1 MFDADLKSATGVL
14 TTVVILLLLAAG
26 CGQDMSAKRDA
37 AAQVANR
44 VAAEYVDAYYK
55 QFPEEAYEVGYPD
68 TPLDRLGDRSRT
80 AMAAWEAQ
88 EDVWLAEL
96 KAVDAALLEGSD
108 AAVPHAFAMWRLQ
121 ASVDRR
127 VCRMDLWNVSPT
139 FSGWQAII
147 PATLS
152 QQPVG
157 TDKAR
162 ADALARA
169 SDIARYL
176 DTEIANLREGI
187 AQGYTAPRSNVKA
200 VLVQVDAILAT
211 SPEESPF
218 YDPAKRDD
226 SQEFKRDYLQI
237 LSEVVYPAI
246 RRYRTFLADEY
257 QSRAREAIAVSSD
270 PGGAACYGAMVVY
283 NTSLPLDPKAIHENG
298 HRQME
303 RIHAEVREIGK
314 RSFGI
319 EDPKRL
325 FQLVRTDRKYT
336 FRTGDE
342 VLEYARAAVER
353 GKAAVPQWFGF
364 VPKAEVVVK
373 PFPAFMKRSGGGFYS
388 AGSADGTRPGTYELG
403 IYEPRKISKAGI
415 EATAF
420 HEAYPG
426 HHMQVSVGLE
436 REGLHPVLKYFFFSG
451 SGEGWA
457 LYTERLADEMGI
469 YSSDVDRLGMLSNE
483 AFRAARL
490 VVDPGMHV
498 LGWTRQQAIDYMLA
512 NTAESQGSIESEVD
526 RYIATPAQATA
537 YLTGSLEIQRL
548 RRIAEE
554 QMGERFDIKV
564 FHDKVIEDGTVTLGM
579 LQRKIETWIA
589 QSPS

>member
-1 MFDADLKSATGVL
+1 MNSASGSCAALAVVL
-14 TTVVILLLLAAG
+14 VFAAG
-26 CGQDMSAKRDA
+26 CQEDGLSAERDA
-37 AAQVANR
+37 AARLANG
-44 VAAEYVDAYYK
+44 VAADYVDGYYK

-96 KAVDAALLEGSD
+96 KAVDVSLLEGSD
-108 AAVPHAFAMWRLQ
+108 AAVPHAFATWRLQ

-127 VCRMDLWNVSPT
+127 VCRIDLWNVSPT

-169 SDIARYL
+169 ADIARYV
-176 DTEIANLREGI
+176 DTEIDNLREGI
-187 AQGYTAPRSNVKA
+187 VQGYTAPRSNVKA
-200 VLVQVDAILAT
+200 VLVQIDAILA
-211 SPEESPF
+211 SKPEDSPF

-226 SQEFKRDYLQI
+226 SDEFKRDYREI
-237 LSEVVYPAI
+237 LTTVVYPAV

-257 QSRAREAIAVSSD
+257 RPRAREAIGVSSD
-270 PGGAACYGAMVVY
+270 PGGTACYAALVMY
-283 NTSLPLDPKAIHENG
+283 NTSLPLEPQEIHENG

-303 RIHAEVREIGK
+303 RIQSEVREIGR

-319 EDPKRL
+319 EEPKKL
-325 FQLVRTDRKYT
+325 FQLVRADPKYT
-336 FRTGDE
+336 FRTGEE
-342 VLEYARAAVER
+342 VLSYARAAVER
-353 GKAAVPQWFGF
+353 GKSAVPQWFGF
-364 VPKAEVVVK
+364 VPKAAVVVR
-373 PFPAFMKRSGGGFYS
+373 PFPDFMKRSGGGFYS

-403 IYEPRKISKAGI
+403 IHEPHKISKAGI

-451 SGEGWA
+451 TGEGWA

-469 YSSDVDRLGMLSNE
+469 YTSDLDRVGMLSNE

-498 LGWTRQQAIDYMLA
+498 LGWSRQQAIDYMLA
-512 NTAESQGSIESEVD
+512 NTAESRGSIESEVD

-548 RRIAEE
+548 RRMAEE
-554 QMGERFDIKV
+554 HMGARFDIKE

-579 LQRKIETWIA
+579 LQRKIEAWVG